1 MPSFSS
7 VRRTGRWDCST
18 RRIISSFSEAG
29 YLIPRLPHPRSCFFK
44 QAQFERLLS
53 HDRLEFLR
61 LTPQV
66 LDLAIGRRP
75 CRVAR
80 QTALASLQE
89 LLGPCVIKALGNAF
103 TAAKLGDAGL
113 AAQAVQNYPD
123 LLFGRMALT
132 GCPADV
138 LHDPRRRRFRVHGFL
153 SHLHSLM
160 VTMSQKSS
168 VSQAVKSVSQA
179 LMPDNGRHT
188 LARVYALG

>member
-1 MPSFSS
+1 M
-7 VRRTGRWDCST
+7 
-18 RRIISSFSEAG
+18 
-29 YLIPRLPHPRSCFFK
+29 
-44 QAQFERLLS
+44 
-53 HDRLEFLR
+53 
-61 LTPQV
+61 PQV

-80 QTALASLQE
+80 QAALSGLQE
-89 LLGPCVIKALGNAF
+89 LFGPSVIKALGNAF

-123 LLFGRMALT
+123 LLFGRMAFA

-138 LHDPRRRRFRVHGFL
+138 LHEPLRRRFRMHVFL

-168 VSQAVKSVSQA
+168 VPKAVKSVSQA
-179 LMPDNGRHT
+179 LMPDNVGWIAT
-188 LARVYALG
+188 AVMAAAS